1 MDEKEKLEYNDLLK
15 KIDDVQLI
23 PKEELD
29 NMDFYDLCYYMQTLN
44 QIDSLSDTESEEGE

>member
-1 MDEKEKLEYNDLLK
+1 MDEKDKLEYNELLK
-15 KIDDVQLI
+15 KIDDIQLI

>member
-1 MDEKEKLEYNDLLK
+1 MNEKDMNEYNDLLK

-44 QIDSLSDTESEEGE
+44 QIDSLTSMESEEGE

>member
-44 QIDSLSDTESEEGE
+44 QIDSLSNTESEEGE